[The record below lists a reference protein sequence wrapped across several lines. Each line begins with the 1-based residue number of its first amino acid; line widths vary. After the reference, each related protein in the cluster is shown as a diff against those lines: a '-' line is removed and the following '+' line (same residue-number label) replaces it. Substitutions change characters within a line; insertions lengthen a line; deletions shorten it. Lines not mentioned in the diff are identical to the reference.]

1 MNFILADKNDE
12 KTIIHPITLVSIN
25 NDSNKYLTLP
35 TNKSNKLSE
44 QNYFTS
50 REGELNTNYESL
62 FYSDEYFFIAI
73 FNANTFDEKIE
84 VVNNILK
91 SDYNKNTVG
100 LVLSR
105 LIKAVNEVNDKKM
118 QDLISIYSK
127 YYKKYDNKDI
137 QYSELYDKI
146 KNML

>member
-12 KTIIHPITLVSIN
+12 STIIHPITLVPIN

-35 TNKSNKLSE
+35 ISKSNKLSE
-44 QNYFTS
+44 QNYFT
-50 REGELNTNYESL
+50 RHEGELNTDYDSI
-62 FYSDEYFFIAI
+62 FYSDEYFFIAM

-84 VVNNILK
+84 VVNNIMK
-91 SDYNKNTVG
+91 SNYNKNTVG
-100 LVLSR
+100 LILSR
-105 LIKAVNEVNDKKM
+105 LLKAVDNVTDKKM
-118 QDLISIYSK
+118 QDLISVYSK